1 MKIAALSKPAQD
13 LSWLINA
20 FVGRVPEVQH
30 AMVASSDGMPVAVSE
45 GIARSAADQ
54 YAAVTSGLISMAGVV
69 SSLSDGDEVR
79 QAVIEMGRGYFLAMT
94 VRDGSVLAV
103 LTNSQADL
111 GVVGYEMARLVKQA
125 GEILTPALR
134 AELQQALPR

>member
-1 MKIAALSKPAQD
+1 MDVAELSKPAQD

-20 FVGRVPEVQH
+20 FAGRVPEVRN
-30 AMVASSDGMPVAVSE
+30 AMVASSDGMPVAVSD
-45 GIARSAADQ
+45 GVTRDTADQ
-54 YAAVTSGLISMAGVV
+54 LAAATSGLIGVAGCV
-69 SSLSDGDEVR
+69 SGLVDGDEVR
-79 QAVIEMGRGYFLAMT
+79 QAVIEMGGGYFMVMT

-103 LTNSQADL
+103 LTTAQADL
-111 GVVGYEMARLVKQA
+111 GAVGFEMARLVKQA